1 MLSFFKRFF
10 SSKPDIAQLLTEGAL
25 VIDVRTQGE
34 YQRGH
39 GENARNI
46 PLNALQ
52 SKVAS
57 LKKQK
62 KVIITCCASGMRSG
76 KASKILRKAGLDAHN
91 GGPWQN
97 VERHR

>member
-1 MLSFFKRFF
+1 MFSFFKRFF
-10 SSKPDIAQLLTEGAL
+10 SSKPDIAQLLNDGAM
-25 VIDVRTQGE
+25 VIDVRTQSE

-39 GENARNI
+39 GKNTRNI
-46 PLNALQ
+46 PLNSIKGKLT
-52 SKVAS
+52 S

-76 KASKILRKAGLDAHN
+76 KAAKMLRNAGLDAHN
-91 GGPWQN
+91 GGPWQS